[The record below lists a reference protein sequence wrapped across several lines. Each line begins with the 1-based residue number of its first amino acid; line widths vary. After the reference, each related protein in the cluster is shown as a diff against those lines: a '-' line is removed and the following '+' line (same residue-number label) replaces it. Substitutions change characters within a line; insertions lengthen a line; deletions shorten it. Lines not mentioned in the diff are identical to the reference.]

1 MKIKTVKLLVEEALT
16 IVKTITASEVKTM
29 LENPNKNIL
38 IDIRDIRELH
48 KSGTIEGSRHMPRG
62 MLEFWLDPE
71 SPYYKEECKPELTKI
86 LFCASNWRSA
96 LATKTLMEM
105 GFDNVVHV
113 EGGYKALLEAGLK
126 HKEVSAKQ

>member
-1 MKIKTVKLLVEEALT
+1 MKIKTAKLLVEEALT

-62 MLEFWLDPE
+62 MLEFWLDPQ

-113 EGGYKALLEAGLK
+113 EGGFKALLEAGLK